1 VRRGGWERRLG
12 FSFDLPFGRRLRP
25 HLDTGNVGIHAV
37 GCAGRRSLPL
47 FFGPPTRRFLLASL
61 DQAFLAL
68 TLRRGRSRIAGHAS
82 PAYTYRGNPGQVSG
96 VRYQVSGGIRYQ
108 LSGIGRVSFSMMEI
122 SEGTFVYYL
131 VSNHSYLDH
140 A

>member
-47 FFGPPTRRFLLASL
+47 FFDPPTRRFLFAPL

-68 TLRRGRSRIAGHAS
+68 TLRRGGSRITGHAY
-82 PAYTYRGNPGQVSG
+82 PAYSYLGDPGEVSG
-96 VRYQVSGGIRYQ
+96 IRYQVSGGIRFQ
-108 LSGIGRVSFSMMEI
+108 VSDVRCVSVSMTEI

-131 VSNHSYLDH
+131 MSND
-140 A
+140 